1 MKKVFLIAIASL
13 TACIFAKAQ
22 NDLDDQNT
30 LNPLVSGV
38 PSLMIAPDARAGGMG
53 DVGAA
58 TLPSVAA
65 QHWNPSKYVFM
76 ESQAG
81 LQFSYT
87 PWLSRLV
94 DDINL
99 FYLVGYWKPDDL
111 QAFSASLRY
120 FSLGDVMLT
129 DPFGGEIFPAR
140 PNEFAVDV
148 AYSRKLS
155 EVFSASALFRFIYS
169 DLTNGTKYSPNL
181 DPMYPGVAFAADIS
195 AYYRQPIQALAD
207 EAYFSVGIN
216 LSNLGSKISHTKGE
230 TSIFIPANLRLGVSF
245 DYPLDSYNRISISG
259 DVNKI
264 MVPTRRKKDGELLTE
279 AEYSDMSSLKG
290 IFTSFSDS
298 PLGGKGELQEIMWS
312 VGLEYSYNKQFFIRT
327 GYFNEHQNVGN
338 RKYFTAGAGFN
349 LNFIH
354 IDAGYVI
361 ATQPTNPLDQTL
373 KLSLGFD
380 WDGIRELLR

>member
-1 MKKVFLIAIASL
+1 MKKVFFIAIASL
-13 TACIFAKAQ
+13 VACTFAKAQ
-22 NDLDDQNT
+22 TGLDDENT

-38 PSLMIAPDARAGGMG
+38 PSLIIAPDARAGGMG

-58 TLPSVAA
+58 TFPSVAS

-155 EVFSASALFRFIYS
+155 DVFSASALFRFIYS
-169 DLTNGTKYSPNL
+169 DLTNGAKYAANSER
-181 DPMYPGVAFAADIS
+181 MYPGIAFAADVS
-195 AYYRQPIQALAD
+195 AYYRQPIQMPAD
-207 EAYFSVGIN
+207 DAYLSVGLN

-245 DYPLDSYNRISISG
+245 DYPIDSYNRISISG
-259 DVNKI
+259 DLNKA
-264 MVPTRRKKDGELLTE
+264 MVPTRKTKDGSLLTE
-279 AEYSDMSSLKG
+279 AEYTDMSSLKG

-298 PLGGKGELQEIMWS
+298 PLGMKGELQEIMWS
-312 VGLEYSYNKQFFIRT
+312 VGLEYSYNKQFFVRA
-327 GYFNEHQNVGN
+327 GYFNEHQNSGN
-338 RKYFTAGAGFN
+338 RKYFTAGAGFS
-349 LNFIH
+349 LNFIQ

-361 ATQPTNPLDQTL
+361 ATQPSNPLDQTL
-373 KLSLGFD
+373 RLSLGID
-380 WDGIRELLR
+380 WDGIKELLR